1 MDDRRQKKED
11 LPDSLERMKLRVT
24 ELEKANERLA
34 TGYQALYEEAKG
46 AEEIHVSLLNSS
58 ADAIVVYDM
67 EGRTTYVSP
76 SFTEVFGWTIEEVQG
91 KDLPYVP
98 ESEREPTMEAIHGLL
113 SEGKSV
119 SGFETKRF
127 TRDGRV
133 RDVNLSAS
141 RFHDHEGIPAG
152 LLVILRD
159 ITDRKQAEAALRKV
173 HSELEKRVEERTAEL
188 SEANRKL
195 REEIAERTRAEE
207 ALRQSE
213 ERYRYLYDESVKAQ
227 EIYRSLLKTSA
238 NAIVTYDMEGR
249 ATYVSDSF
257 TQIFGW
263 TLDEVKGKRI
273 PFVPESEM
281 QETMRRVRAIV
292 RDGIPGRDFE
302 SKRCTKYG
310 RIVDVSV
317 SASRFNDHEGQPA
330 GLLVILCD
338 ITERKLARQALLES
352 EERYR
357 RLVEQLP
364 DATTVHQDGRVVFA
378 NPAAA
383 VLLGAGTTE
392 ELIGVAVMDFLLP
405 QDREKTSRQ
414 LVRVVRDGSVIP
426 LTEQEI
432 VRLDGQTMF
441 AEISTIPFAF
451 EGAPALL
458 TVARDVTK
466 RKQAE
471 AEIRRLNEELEQRV
485 LERTAQLAAANK
497 ELEAFA
503 YSVSHDLR
511 APLRSIDGFSQVLL
525 EDYRHQLDAEA
536 QSHLDRVRAAAQRMA
551 QLIDDLLKLSRATR
565 SEMRR
570 EEVDLSAMASN
581 VARDLQKDEPER
593 QATFVIHANMTAKG
607 DSRLLQVVVEN
618 LLGNAWK
625 FTAKRE
631 QALIEFG
638 QLPHPVPGGNDQKK
652 KLVYFIRDN
661 GAGFDMTYADKLF
674 GAFQRL
680 HATHEFAGTGIGLA
694 TVQRILQRHCGSIWA
709 EGAVDHGATFYF
721 TL

>member
-1 MDDRRQKKED
+1 MDHREQKKED
-11 LPDSLERMKLRVT
+11 LPESLEQMTLRIAG
-24 ELEKANERLA
+24 LEQANGQWA
-34 TGYQALYEEAKG
+34 TRYRVLYEEAKR
-46 AEEIHVSLLNSS
+46 AEEIHASLLNSS

-67 EGRTTYVSP
+67 QGGTKYVSP
-76 SFTEVFGWTIEEVQG
+76 SFTEVFGWTLEEVEG
-91 KDLPYVP
+91 KSLPYLP
-98 ESEREPTMEAIHGLL
+98 DSERAATMEVIEGLL

-119 SGFETKRF
+119 RGFETKRF
-127 TRDGRV
+127 TRGGSAI
-133 RDVNLSAS
+133 DVNLSAS
-141 RFHDHEGIPAG
+141 RFHDHEGTPAG

-159 ITDRKQAEAALRKV
+159 ITGRKRAEAALRQA

-188 SEANRKL
+188 SEANAKL
-195 REEIAERTRAEE
+195 REEIAERSRAEE

-213 ERYRYLYDESVKAQ
+213 EKYRYLYDESVKAQ
-227 EIYRSLLKTSA
+227 EIYRSLLKSSA
-238 NAIVTYDMEGR
+238 DAIVTYDMEGR

-257 TQIFGW
+257 TQMFGW

-281 QETMRRVRAIV
+281 EATMGLVRGV
-292 RDGIPGRDFE
+292 VQDGIPGRGFE
-302 SKRCTKYG
+302 SKRWTKDG
-310 RIVDVSV
+310 RIVDVSI
-317 SASRFNDHEGQPA
+317 SASRFNDHAGKPA
-330 GLLVILCD
+330 GTLVILCD
-338 ITERKLARQALLES
+338 ITERKLAQKALLES

-364 DATTVHQDGRVVFA
+364 DATTVHQNGRVVFA

-383 VLLGAGTTE
+383 GLLGARSTE
-392 ELIGVAVMDFLLP
+392 ELVGVAVMDFILP
-405 QDREKTSRQ
+405 QDQERTGRQ
-414 LVRVVRDGSVIP
+414 LDRVVREGRVIP

-432 VRLDGQTMF
+432 MRLDGQTMF

-451 EGAPALL
+451 EGSPALL

-471 AEIRRLNEELEQRV
+471 AEILRLNEELEQRV
-485 LERTAQLAAANK
+485 LERTAQLAAANR

-525 EDYRHQLDAEA
+525 EDYRDRLDAEG
-536 QSHLDRVRAAAQRMA
+536 QDYLDRVRAASQRMA
-551 QLIDDLLKLSRATR
+551 QLIDDLLKLSRVTR
-565 SEMRR
+565 SEMRS
-570 EEVDLSAMASN
+570 EVVDLSAMAGN
-581 VARDLQKDEPER
+581 VARDLQKGEPRR
-593 QATFVIHANMTAKG
+593 QATFVIQPDMTVQG

-618 LLGNAWK
+618 LLGNSWK

-631 QALIEFG
+631 QTHIEFG
-638 QLPHPVPGGNDQKK
+638 QLPQPVAALDGQKK
-652 KLVYFIRDN
+652 KFVYFIRDN
-661 GAGFDMTYADKLF
+661 GAGFDMTYSDKLF

-680 HATHEFAGTGIGLA
+680 HAAHEFPGTGIGLA
-694 TVQRILQRHCGSIWA
+694 TVQRILHRHCGSIWA
-709 EGAVDHGATFYF
+709 EGAVDLGATFYF